1 MYSNKGKEFQKL
13 KGEER
18 KEINYMWLVEEILRF
33 HHLSHNAQFTLH
45 VIASEQSD
53 NIPNEKLTL

>member
-1 MYSNKGKEFQKL
+1 
-13 KGEER
+13 
-18 KEINYMWLVEEILRF
+18 MWLVEEILRF